1 MKSIT
6 LILLTGCLFSIIYTD
21 DEIDCSNHLGKD
33 SQGKTIYPSKKEDCT
48 DYKLTDME
56 KVDGDSCCYVV
67 SKYKGSEEEYKRC
80 SVYNKKYITKEYI
93 DEYIKEENEDREEN
107 YKLESYS
114 IECRSNWISFSFI
127 FTFLVFLF

>member
-1 MKSIT
+1 MKRIT
-6 LILLTGCLFSIIYTD
+6 LILLFGCLISNIYTRD
-21 DEIDCSNHLGKD
+21 SCEYLGEDTEGKD
-33 SQGKTIYPSKKEDCT
+33 IDPEKKEDCT

-67 SKYKGSEEEYKRC
+67 SKYKNSEEEYKGC

-127 FTFLVFLF
+127 FAFLVFLF

>member
-1 MKSIT
+1 MKKIT
-6 LILLTGCLFSIIYTD
+6 LILLFGCLISNIYTRD
-21 DEIDCSNHLGKD
+21 SCEELGLDEEEEYIV
-33 SQGKTIYPSKKEDCT
+33 PEKKEDCT
-48 DYKLTDME
+48 DYKLTDFE
-56 KVDGDSCCYVV
+56 KIYGDSCCYVV
-67 SKYKGSEEEYKRC
+67 SKYKNSEEEYKGC

-127 FTFLVFLF
+127 FAFFVFLF

>member
-1 MKSIT
+1 MFDFKY
-6 LILLTGCLFSIIYTD
+6 IYKRFM
-21 DEIDCSNHLGKD
+21 LWPWRRWRRKRYRA
-33 SQGKTIYPSKKEDCT
+33 QKKEDCT
-48 DYKLTDME
+48 DYKLTDFE

-67 SKYKGSEEEYKRC
+67 SKSKGSEEEDKEC
-80 SVYNKKYITKEYI
+80 SVYNKKYITKEFI
-93 DEYIKEENEDREEN
+93 DESIKERNSYEGIPED